1 MCVFRDT
8 GLNTETQI
16 DFASHLGELDDVS
29 PYVKEG
35 QFYRLPDKRL
45 FDVSNIT
52 PDDKVVPANSPQ
64 DLWNKVSILPILS
77 RICRLSRL
85 DLRFVRVMNF
95 FMSILALIH
104 DVQGTVF

>member
-35 QFYRLPDKRL
+35 QFYRLSDKRL

-64 DLWNKVSILPILS
+64 DLWNKVSLLSILS
-77 RICRLSRL
+77 RISRL
-85 DLRFVRVMNF
+85 DLQFVRAMSF
-95 FMSILALIH
+95 SMSILALIH